1 MLNFLTRVPLVAI
14 SIISSSR
21 EDIDCLSMMVIQ
33 EILNNLIKFQ
43 KSISSSH
50 PNDLNFKLILMNIIR
65 NLIKEKI
72 TNNFQNR
79 QDIYKLIIKCL
90 NVENFKKNS

>member
-1 MLNFLTRVPLVAI
+1 MLAI
-14 SIISSSR
+14 NVILSNR

-79 QDIYKLIIKCL
+79 QDIYKLIIKYL
-90 NVENFKKNS
+90 NVETIKKTSIKLKFIG